1 MQGVL
6 QREGNEIAQLK
17 GYAESSAVIVTLGR
31 QEKCRSVGRQ
41 PLIWGMCMKSCELQ
55 LTQCCYCAMNCLVFL
70 HCHFLKKTLKEKV
83 CKADSQCS
91 WPLAVPEVEFAGT
104 GKTELQGLQ
113 LNHTISNMFT
123 AVFRDQRSLST
134 KPKPLICY

>member
-55 LTQCCYCAMNCLVFL
+55 LTQCCYCAVNCLVFL

-104 GKTELQGLQ
+104 GKTECCRG
-113 LNHTISNMFT
+113 S
-123 AVFRDQRSLST
+123 S
-134 KPKPLICY
+134 